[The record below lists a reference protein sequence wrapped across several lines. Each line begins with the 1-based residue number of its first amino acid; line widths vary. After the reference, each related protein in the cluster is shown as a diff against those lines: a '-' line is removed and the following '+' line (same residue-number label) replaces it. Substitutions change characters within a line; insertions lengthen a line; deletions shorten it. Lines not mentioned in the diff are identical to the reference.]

1 MIRLVRFVAMCAI
14 LLNCCG
20 QSVYAIDTVPSAPPL
35 IDGPF
40 IISGYSISGH
50 TLRYVQITN
59 NTDEIESLNGWK
71 ISLEWS
77 SGVWVSPELTG
88 LLPSDRK
95 VVFADS
101 SVVTGSTFQ
110 YTPDQHPN
118 EPRANTIKLVAPLNS
133 GYNDHSVSIS
143 ASASTPNIA
152 TTPPTYY
159 FTRNI
164 SSSTGNFLSTFS
176 AFIPTSEFVLEQD
189 NLYTPLPSSP
199 LVISEIYPEAIP
211 CEPGSTSPL
220 CSDYVKLQNSSNSIV
235 DLANIRIRVGSAGQ
249 SSTSSNTV
257 YPSGLLSPGAYV
269 VVPISLTNGGSW
281 VWVED
286 VFGIALY
293 QETTTAY
300 PSSSGRAGWSYAYN
314 SSSGQ
319 WQWTKYPTPYNQ
331 DNQFALAGVVNECLG
346 LKISEIGANYSPQFI
361 EVYNASSSKIDISG
375 CQLQTNRSQTDS
387 YIFPESTGLGPNE
400 RIAIST
406 GSTSLSLTKTTTG
419 TVYVLSSDGSL
430 EVDARS
436 YENLDENTS
445 YALVGGK
452 WLQTFLVTPGSEN
465 AYAEY
470 PACEEGYIRNLE
482 SGRCNKITAKASL
495 TPCLPTQYRS
505 SDTNRCRNITSAG
518 TLTPCKAG
526 QYRSPETNRCRSLTS
541 ASSSLKPCLPNQE
554 RNPETNRCR
563 NIVKNINADFPVETI
578 GTAAQGT
585 FGWWAFGGVGLIAA
599 GYAGWE
605 WRREAFAIIRKS
617 ASIIPLGK

>member
-1 MIRLVRFVAMCAI
+1 MKRLVRIVALCM
-14 LLNCCG
+14 LLLQSAG
-20 QSVYAIDTVPSAPPL
+20 QSVYAIDTVPTSEPL

-40 IISGYSISGH
+40 IITGYSFSGH
-50 TLRYVQITN
+50 TLRYAQIAN
-59 NTDEIESLNGWK
+59 NSSEIANLNGWK
-71 ISLEWS
+71 IAIEWS
-77 SGVWVSPELTG
+77 SGVWVSQELDG
-88 LLPSDRK
+88 LLPGHKK
-95 VVFADS
+95 VVFADNTVVNGATYEFS
-101 SVVTGSTFQ
+101 PEELPSDPRTSAIKLIAPLGSGFNDHVVGVSVSGSTV
-110 YTPDQHPN
+110 N
-118 EPRANTIKLVAPLNS
+118 VATVP
-133 GYNDHSVSIS
+133 
-143 ASASTPNIA
+143 A
-152 TTPPTYY
+152 TYY
-159 FTRNI
+159 FARNI

-176 AFIPTSEFVLEQD
+176 AFVPSADFVLEQD
-189 NLYTPLPSSP
+189 NLYTPLPDSP
-199 LVISEIYPEAIP
+199 LVVSEVYPEAIP
-211 CEPGSTSPL
+211 CEPGSASPL
-220 CSDYVKLQNSSNSIV
+220 CSDYIKLQNSSNSIV

-269 VVPISLTNGGSW
+269 VVPINLTNGGSW

-286 VFGIALY
+286 VFGIAMY
-293 QETTTAY
+293 QETITSY
-300 PSSSGRAGWSYAYN
+300 PSSSGHAGWGYAYN

-331 DNQFALAGVVNECLG
+331 DNQFASGGIVNECAG
-346 LKISEIGANYSPQFI
+346 LKISEIGANYAPQFI
-361 EVYNASSSKIDISG
+361 EVYNASTSEIDISG

-387 YIFPESTGLGPNE
+387 FIFPDSTFLGPNE

-406 GSTSLSLTKTTTG
+406 GSTALSLTKTTTG
-419 TVYVLSSDGSL
+419 TVYILSSDGSV

-470 PACEEGYIRNLE
+470 PACEDGYIRNLE
-482 SGRCNKITAKASL
+482 SGRCNKIAAKASL

-505 SDTNRCRNITSAG
+505 SETNRCRNITSAG

-541 ASSSLKPCLPNQE
+541 ASSTLKPCLPNQE

-578 GTAAQGT
+578 GTTAQGT

-605 WRREAFAIIRKS
+605 WRREAFAIMRKS
-617 ASIIPLGK
+617 ASIISLGK